1 MQPAGERTPGELPG
15 CRHRLKVQSSGLR
28 GTHRRNDLEEA
39 RRSLNLWSTDF
50 STASF
55 RPSVSGMQ
63 HSPGFLKIVEEAKSR
78 VPEVT
83 LEDLRARLTA
93 NPSLVL
99 IDVREDNE
107 WSAGHAAEAVHLG
120 KGILERD
127 LESRFPDPDTELVL
141 YCGGGFRSALSAEA
155 AGRMGYRNVSSL
167 IGGYKAMVAAG
178 WPMVR

>member
-1 MQPAGERTPGELPG
+1 
-15 CRHRLKVQSSGLR
+15 
-28 GTHRRNDLEEA
+28 
-39 RRSLNLWSTDF
+39 
-50 STASF
+50 
-55 RPSVSGMQ
+55 MQ
-63 HSPGFLKIVEEAKSR
+63 HSPCFLKLVEEAKSR
-78 VPEVT
+78 VHEVT

-107 WSAGHAAEAVHLG
+107 WAAGHAVEAVHLG

-127 LESRFPDPDTELVL
+127 LESLSPDPDTEIVL

-178 WPMVR
+178 WPRVG